1 MARELNKAVPNTLL
15 GLCLHDGA
23 RYNFLLGVTSTET
36 IGSGHDP
43 GREGQLP
50 PKLLS
55 HFPFRALDLP
65 GIRILLSFLEPD
77 TYSLSPT
84 RQSPAQ
90 PQALGYSRSSGFRK
104 QRSGLD
110 THTAGTWLTA
120 LWRWHRG
127 KQDCSSSPRRG
138 TPLRCSGFWP
148 PVYSLKSLFGR
159 TDKMNSP
166 EKEDLEEVEA
176 ASPAMETCASV
187 LDAMG
192 REAWPFPKPNDSIP
206 KTVSQHLGHVQQS
219 TQQ

>member
-15 GLCLHDGA
+15 DLCLHDGA
-23 RYNFLLGVTSTET
+23 GYNFLLGVTSTET

-65 GIRILLSFLEPD
+65 GIRILLSFLESD

-84 RQSPAQ
+84 CQSPAQ

-110 THTAGTWLTA
+110 THTLQGHGLLVCGGGT
-120 LWRWHRG
+120 
-127 KQDCSSSPRRG
+127 
-138 TPLRCSGFWP
+138 
-148 PVYSLKSLFGR
+148 
-159 TDKMNSP
+159 
-166 EKEDLEEVEA
+166 EA
-176 ASPAMETCASV
+176 NRIAAAVPGEGQLAT
-187 LDAMG
+187 
-192 REAWPFPKPNDSIP
+192 PFPFLNLRLS
-206 KTVSQHLGHVQQS
+206 S
-219 TQQ
+219 TIHGRLSWVRVFNERN